1 VLELTLIVTPA
12 PEPEPTSIP
21 EAAPSQPVV
30 QIPSQLAPQL
40 PDSIETPVEAPRVI
54 APEVIEEILEFIES
68 EEPLAM
74 EQEASGQNSTPT
86 PTQLAEAT
94 TTQIGS
100 KPAEN
105 LSGLEPVDVEDKA
118 EQRKQEEDLTDSM
131 TSPIQGAL
139 AAELVSTTQQP
150 EEPGFILQLV
160 PWLIGGTVAS
170 ALAFVAYRKMMVR

>member
-139 AAELVSTTQQP
+139 AAELVSTTQQS

-160 PWLIGGTVAS
+160 PWLIGGTVAG